1 MSQPPSLPT
10 RPVDRQPLPPWPL
23 TLVVV
28 EGDGIRRRD
37 LPRRGVLRIGRDTTC
52 DLLVEGDGVSRIH
65 AQIEISDRVRVV
77 DLGSRNGT
85 KVAGRKLRTGELVE
99 LCQDDNVEIGACV
112 LMVQRRD
119 REAPTLRTAT
129 LPPGAEEIRR
139 VRNLCDRAADEDHGV
154 LFVGESGVGKLRLA
168 KMVHAFSRRRSAA
181 LELVDCGPGRLDEL
195 ENRLFGNEETPGVLE
210 LARRGT
216 VVLRDV
222 GGLPL
227 ELQARLVAA
236 LDAGEVIRAGR
247 PKPHT
252 IDVRVM
258 ATARDT
264 VQALLRSGQIRRDLM
279 FRLSRSV
286 IPVPPL
292 RERRAELVALVSEA
306 ISRHAL
312 ASGRAA
318 PRLTDAALEL
328 LEQHDW
334 PGNLR
339 ELDARMSNAVA
350 ACDDETLGPEHL
362 DLHPAPE
369 GLAVDGDERRRIVEA
384 LTRCAGNQSQAA
396 KLLGIS
402 RRTLVSRLDR
412 YAIQRPRDRPA

>member
-1 MSQPPSLPT
+1 MPPCLPT

-28 EGDGIRRRD
+28 QGDGIRRRD
-37 LPRRGVLRIGRDTTC
+37 LPRRGVLKIGRDATC

-85 KVAGRKLRTGELVE
+85 KVAGRRLRTGELVE
-99 LCQDDNVEIGACV
+99 LCQDDNVEIGGCV
-112 LMVQRRD
+112 IVVQRRD
-119 REAPTLRTAT
+119 HEGPVLRTAT

-154 LFVGESGVGKLRLA
+154 LFVGESGTGKLRLA
-168 KMVHAFSRRRSAA
+168 KMIHAFSRRRSASF
-181 LELVDCGPGRLDEL
+181 EVVDCGPGRLGEL
-195 ENRLFGNEETPGVLE
+195 DARLFGDDAAPGALETAKG
-210 LARRGT
+210 GT
-216 VVLRDV
+216 VVLRDI
-222 GGLPL
+222 GALPL

-236 LDAGEVIRAGR
+236 LDAGEVVRPGR
-247 PKPHT
+247 PKPRA

-258 ATARDT
+258 ATARDS
-264 VQALLRSGQIRRDLM
+264 VQALLQSGQVRRDLM

-286 IPVPPL
+286 IAVPPL

-312 ASGRAA
+312 ASGRTA
-318 PRLTDAALEL
+318 PRLTEEAIAV

-339 ELDARMSNAVA
+339 ELDARMSQAVA
-350 ACDDETLGPEHL
+350 ACDDEELVPGHL
-362 DLHPAPE
+362 DLFARPAAE
-369 GLAVDGDERRRIVEA
+369 ETSDDGDERRRIIDA

-412 YAIQRPRDRPA
+412 YAIPRPRDRPA